1 MLGQGQVEAQSLGWR
16 QRRAQEPGF
25 PSLSLLHLE
34 AREPPGPRQEPL
46 SASRMSPAAAR
57 RRDRSRGGSCQGR
70 CFLVE
75 LGWTWA
81 EPSPLAWC

>member
-34 AREPPGPRQEPL
+34 TREPPGPQTGATLGVEDEPCSSQEERPEPGRILPRQVFPGG
-46 SASRMSPAAAR
+46 AR
-57 RRDRSRGGSCQGR
+57 LDVG
-70 CFLVE
+70 
-75 LGWTWA
+75 
-81 EPSPLAWC
+81 